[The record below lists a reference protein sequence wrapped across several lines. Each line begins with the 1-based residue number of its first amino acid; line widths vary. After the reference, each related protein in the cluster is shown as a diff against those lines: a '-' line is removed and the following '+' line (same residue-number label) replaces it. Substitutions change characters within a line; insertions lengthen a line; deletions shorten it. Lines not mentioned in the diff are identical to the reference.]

1 MSRVNP
7 LDIDDLSDFAPR
19 SAVEPSKPIASDVI
33 DEISRKSGFPSR
45 QPTKKASP
53 TLPAQPR
60 TQRRYVTGRNQQINI
75 KAKAETIAML
85 NTLADKL
92 NAPFGEVLERAL
104 HALDTSLKEER

>member
-1 MSRVNP
+1 MSRANP

-45 QPTKKASP
+45 QPSKKAP
-53 TLPAQPR
+53 PAQPR

-75 KAKAETIAML
+75 KARAETIAML

-92 NAPFGEVLERAL
+92 NVPFGEVLERAL
-104 HALDTSLKEER
+104 HALDTNLKEKR